1 MTSPAPTLPAVAAL
15 LASLKAS
22 GFNMAEPLDTNAH
35 LTPNQQ
41 GLMLD
46 MCEALGLSRE
56 AANALRQSQH
66 VALFNVAK
74 SNPSSARALALRL
87 ATRPGMP
94 PIIPPAAPPAA
105 GQPVAVDTG
114 AIAALAAA
122 EAARIVLDDTRPRLD
137 AMAAEL
143 TSIKSAAPLLVTV
156 ALATPGNPSPAPSA
170 PMLAHAL
177 FPRVVRLSQ
186 SPRVS
191 PLLVGPA
198 GSGKS
203 KLAEQVAEA
212 LGLPFFEAA
221 KVQSE
226 FALLG
231 FINATGQVVRTPF
244 REAWEHGGMF
254 FLDEIDASNP
264 SALTALNGALA
275 NTICPFPDMNV
286 KRHPNFRCIAA
297 ANTIGTGATRQYVG
311 RNPLDGATRDRF
323 YFVQMEY
330 DLALER
336 ALAPVKAWALLIQ
349 AMRVEVAAL
358 GWQVIISPRA
368 TIAGGLA
375 LLAGET
381 VTDALNATALKDLDG
396 EQQTKLFNRLYLPE
410 HDRAIRA
417 EVESLSNPILSAVA

>member
-1 MTSPAPTLPAVAAL
+1 
-15 LASLKAS
+15 
-22 GFNMAEPLDTNAH
+22 
-35 LTPNQQ
+35 
-41 GLMLD
+41 MLD

-74 SNPSSARALALRL
+74 ANPSSARALALRL

-94 PIIPPAAPPAA
+94 PIIPAATPAPAA
-105 GQPVAVDTG
+105 GQPAPVDTG

-177 FPRVVRLSQ
+177 FPRVVKLCQ
-186 SPRVS
+186 SPRIS

-336 ALAPVKAWALLIQ
+336 ALAPVKAWGLLIQ
-349 AMRVEVAAL
+349 AIRVEAAAL

-410 HDRAIRA
+410 HERAILSEIDA
-417 EVESLSNPILSAVA
+417 LSNPILSAVA